1 MPDLFA
7 KVIFKNF
14 LSYIISVISFGGLCL
29 GRRELNGFLLDA
41 V

>member
-1 MPDLFA
+1 MENLFA

-14 LSYIISVISFGGLCL
+14 LSYIISVLSFGVYAW
-29 GRRELNGFLLDA
+29 ENEHLNGYLLDI